1 MERTNSPFWVLK
13 SMEVEGAAA
22 AAADITKLEKKLKKL
37 KKLKEKLKLKE
48 REKEWYLSPDD
59 YQSNPPEKS
68 RWRLTKRSLQT
79 QSKSR
84 C

>member
-1 MERTNSPFWVLK
+1 
-13 SMEVEGAAA
+13 MEVEGAA

-37 KKLKEKLKLKE
+37 KKLKEKLKLKLKE